1 MSLFQAFV
9 LGVVQG
15 LTEFLPISSSAHL
28 AIVPWLAGWQLEPRA
43 AFLFDVLVQVGTLL
57 PLLVVFR
64 DDLIRMAGAL
74 LRALR
79 GRERPWSPDARL
91 GAWVLVATIP
101 AAVIGL
107 LVKDRVEAA
116 FSDLRAVFVFLMF
129 TSLLLFLGE
138 RLARRVKALS
148 QLTAVDA
155 VRVGLAQAV
164 ALFPGISRSGATM
177 SAGRALGL
185 ARPDAARFSFLM
197 AIPALAGAGLI
208 AGMDLFSTRGFADW
222 LLPIAVG
229 FVTSAIVG
237 YVAIRWLLRYLA
249 TRTLY
254 PFAVYCL
261 ALGVAGLILS
271 ALRG

>member
-9 LGVVQG
+9 LGIVQG

-28 AIVPWLAGWQLEPRA
+28 AIVPWLAGWRLEPRA

-64 DDLIRMAGAL
+64 HDLIQMAGAL
-74 LRALR
+74 VRALG

-91 GAWVLVATIP
+91 GLWVIVATIP

-107 LVKDRVEAA
+107 LVKDRIEVA
-116 FSDLRAVFVFLMF
+116 FSDLRAVFVFLTF
-129 TSLLLFLGE
+129 TSLILVLGE
-138 RLARRVKALS
+138 QLARRRKALS

-155 VRVGLAQAV
+155 VSVGLAQAV

-177 SAGRALGL
+177 SAGRAVGL

-208 AGMDLFSTRGFADW
+208 AGMDLFSTSGLADW
-222 LLPIAVG
+222 LLPIGVG
-229 FVTSAIVG
+229 FVTSALVG
-237 YVAIRWLLRYLA
+237 YVAIRWLLGYLQK
-249 TRTLY
+249 RTLY

-261 ALGVAGLILS
+261 AVGVAGLILS
-271 ALRG
+271 ALRD